1 MTLAHT
7 ETKGRARRGFSDD
20 PVFRTRNKIRLLHG
34 VSKMPKHGLGAPGLY
49 CLPDEALTCT
59 SKLRVVSGALY
70 PIFVE
75 RGGSDKW
82 VEDHY
87 VLPPEAEK
95 DVYRWRLPNGNTID
109 KEVRCAGLFNGVEA
123 EFDLAKTAM
132 KMARAFHADAR
143 ARAEKLDISFC
154 ELAYEFGVQ
163 ECVNDRGQAYYAPTF
178 TFVGAV
184 GDPEGPTETEVI
196 RASAV
201 CDLVEATIASA
212 KREAEDRGSAILPPR
227 NIAPS
232 RLSPA
237 APRRSESS
245 KRPRPKP
252 MTGQKSTTF
261 HFEE

>member
-7 ETKGRARRGFSDD
+7 ETKGRTRRGFSDD
-20 PVFRTRNKIRLLHG
+20 PVFKTRAKVRLLHG

-82 VEDHY
+82 VDDHY

-95 DVYRWRLPNGNTID
+95 DVYRWRLPNGNAIE
-109 KEVRCAGLFNGVEA
+109 KEARIAALFNGVEA

-163 ECVNDRGQAYYAPTF
+163 ECVNDRGQTYYAPTF
-178 TFVGAV
+178 TFVGSV

-196 RASAV
+196 RAGSL
-201 CDLVEATIASA
+201 CDLVEAAINAA
-212 KREAEDRGSAILPPR
+212 KREAEDRRSAILPPR
-227 NIAPS
+227 NIAPKPLITS
-232 RLSPA
+232 GAGALRVVK
-237 APRRSESS
+237 APPPVNGPEIDDDI
-245 KRPRPKP
+245 P
-252 MTGQKSTTF
+252 F
-261 HFEE
+261 